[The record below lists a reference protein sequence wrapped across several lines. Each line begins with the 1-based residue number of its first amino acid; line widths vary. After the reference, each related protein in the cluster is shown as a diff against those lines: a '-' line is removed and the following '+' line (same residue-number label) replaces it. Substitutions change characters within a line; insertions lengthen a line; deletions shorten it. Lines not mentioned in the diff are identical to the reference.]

1 MSRLEKILEHMYME
15 ILDKH
20 GNPKWAVEELEWKIF
35 VEMADEFEKLQ
46 PHEQWIIRNYMGALQ
61 KLHGGR

>member
-20 GNPKWAVEELEWKIF
+20 GNPKWALEELEWKVF
-35 VEMADEFEKLQ
+35 VEMGDQFEKLNS
-46 PHEQWIIRNYMGALQ
+46 HEQWEVRNYIDALN